1 MLTVGTLKE
10 WLKDIPDDVEI
21 KIGTVY
27 YPKTPLSPLLKQGPV
42 LHNCECLEVV
52 FDTNENEEDIV
63 VISPYATD
71 FEEMKDENEQNESE
85 EE

>member
-10 WLKDIPDDVEI
+10 WLKDIPNDVEI

-27 YPKTPLSPLLKQGPV
+27 YPKTQLSPLLKQGPV

-52 FDTNENEEDIV
+52 FDTDKNGDDIV
-63 VISPYATD
+63 VVSPYKTD
-71 FEEMKDENEQNESE
+71 FEEMKDESE
-85 EE
+85 EN